1 MKTFLSV
8 SVLTLSLIFAGCEAK
23 PGSGDNTSNS
33 SSSADTSAGGN
44 TDLAG
49 SIKIEGSSTVEPI
62 SIKAKEGF
70 NKLFPNVNVSIS
82 GQGTGNGFKALA
94 KQEADVSDAS
104 RPIKAKE
111 FDACIAAGVRFVEIP
126 VAYDGLTVVVNK
138 ENTFIE
144 QLTVDQLKKI
154 FREDLAAKTWKDV
167 DPSWPD
173 EKISLFIPGTA
184 SGTHDY
190 FVEVVGK
197 DDDKGLRSGDGQTQP
212 SEDDKVLVTGV
223 EGDRNAIAFFGFSF
237 YEANNEDLKAIPIV
251 NPKTDTAVTPS
262 RETIESGEYA
272 PFSRPLFIYVNMDS
286 YDKLEVQEFVDY
298 YLENAAELAK
308 AARYVPLPDSV
319 YEMAR
324 DNLDDGAIGTHYLDA
339 DGEKRPGGVV
349 SVLKP
354 ENLRSE

>member
-8 SVLTLSLIFAGCEAK
+8 SVLTFSLIFAGCEAK
-23 PGSGDNTSNS
+23 PGGGDNEASPSGST
-33 SSSADTSAGGN
+33 DGN
-44 TDLAG
+44 AQLKG
-49 SIKIEGSSTVEPI
+49 NVKIEGSSTVEPV

-70 NKLFPNVNVSIS
+70 NKNFPNVNVSIS

-111 FDACIAAGVRFVEIP
+111 FEACQAAGVSFVEVP

-144 QLTVDQLKKI
+144 QLTIEQLVKI
-154 FREDLAAKTWKDV
+154 FREDMAATTWKEV
-167 DPSWPD
+167 DDSWPD

-190 FVEVVGK
+190 FVEVIGK
-197 DDDKGLRSGDGQTQP
+197 DADKGLRSGDGQTQP

-237 YEANNEDLKAIPIV
+237 YEANSKDLKAIPIV
-251 NPKTDTAVTPS
+251 NPENDLAVMPS

-272 PFSRPLFIYVNMDS
+272 PFSRPLFIYVNMAS
-286 YDKLEVQEFVDY
+286 YEKLEVQEFVDY
-298 YLENAAELAK
+298 YVTNAAELAK
-308 AARYVPLPDSV
+308 DARYVPLPDSV
-319 YEMAR
+319 YEQAIENI
-324 DNLDDGAIGTHYLDA
+324 DAGATGTHYLDA
-339 DGEKRPGGVV
+339 DGEKRAGGVE
-349 SVLKP
+349 SVYLPK
-354 ENLRSE
+354 NLREE